1 MDKVRQRIDDIYKEK
16 EGLQKEF
23 EELQNNCPHDLYK
36 IGLFSWHV
44 GNISTGSVF
53 IVTNILDMLL
63 TLKMQSSQKNKLME
77 WAKPYIPAQKKNK
90 L

>member
-44 GNISTGSVF
+44 GNISTSRLCIHCDKYLGHASDIEDAKFTEEQVNGMGKT
-53 IVTNILDMLL
+53 VY
-63 TLKMQSSQKNKLME
+63 SSTKEK
-77 WAKPYIPAQKKNK
+77 
-90 L
+90 